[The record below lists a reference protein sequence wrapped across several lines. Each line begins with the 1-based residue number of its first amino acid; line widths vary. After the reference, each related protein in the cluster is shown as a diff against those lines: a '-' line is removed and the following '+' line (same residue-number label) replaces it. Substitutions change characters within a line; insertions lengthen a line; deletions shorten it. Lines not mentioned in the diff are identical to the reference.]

1 MPRVLPAASMLFAL
15 LVLLAVSGCG
25 SNSTPSAIDQVLEPR
40 IDEYVGDG
48 GGSLKPWPDFL
59 GPLGHD
65 SPSVVAP
72 KLKYGDPPKT
82 GKVARKQVSWYR
94 LQAISRQDNGA
105 EAIITL
111 QPLAGDEDT
120 DLFVLEGRANNFDD
134 GADALVFS
142 RRAPSAS
149 DTITGG
155 GAPDWVCRTMLSS
168 AGWPGGHVAVLGVN
182 EVPAVKHFRI
192 EMDPTLGVQ
201 ANDPVRTA
209 SVARYDSVWY
219 NFSGTAGTQYTVVLD
234 DTGAGDPDVFI
245 YGDGPT
251 KFIGKDTSSG
261 DASIPFTA
269 TETGAHYIRIY
280 GYSANPNGYSIEVT
294 SP

>member
-25 SNSTPSAIDQVLEPR
+25 SNSTPSAVDQVLEPR
-40 IDEYVGDG
+40 IEEYVGDG
-48 GGSLKPWPDFL
+48 GGSLKPWPDFFA
-59 GPLGHD
+59 PPAAD
-65 SPSVVAP
+65 TATVVAP
-72 KLKYGDPPKT
+72 KLQFYASPKT

-94 LQAISRQDNGA
+94 LQAITDADHGA
-105 EAIITL
+105 DVVITL

-120 DLFVLEGRANNFDD
+120 DLFVLEGKAKDFDD
-134 GADALVFS
+134 GAYALASS

-155 GAPDWVCRTMLSS
+155 GAPDWVNINVLKS
-168 AGWPGGHVAVLGVN
+168 AGWPGGYVAVLGVN

-280 GYSANPNGYSIEVT
+280 GYSANPNGYSIQVT